1 MFKRAIIL
9 LTFVFFAVFLVSCEP
24 SGVEISD
31 KNLLMQI
38 AEEIELTGEVSDN
51 FSLPNTFENPDITV
65 TWSSNNAAIIIL
77 AGNQAIVSRGNEDI
91 TVTLTALLKLN
102 DETYEHEFN
111 VIVKAQESV
120 GTVTVEFTVYLPEGT
135 PMDKDVYIAG
145 DFGAGSGMPQWD
157 PKSELGKATRIDE
170 TTATFTLVYD
180 NLYEDITISYKW
192 TLGSWETVEK
202 TESGDELQDRTEYI
216 TNISSHVYIE
226 NIVERWADSDQTPG
240 GGDQG
245 DPNSDLFTEFEWTL
259 VVNLPSYTPEN
270 DDIYIL
276 GNFPEN
282 TGLSQWGEGATNPLN
297 KLERHGNTARITILF
312 TELNE
317 NVILKFKVT
326 RGGYETVEG
335 DENRAYI
342 EDREYIITRKIA
354 EHTFEITVLSWEDID
369 PSLTDENK
377 LAAAVSDLTINQ
389 NIYDEL
395 TLPFEGLYGAL
406 ISWTSDNEAIV
417 IEDGLVTVTRIE
429 TDVDVTLT
437 ATITLGSLSE
447 TKAFNVI
454 VKSADIEVQTITVEF
469 TVTLPAGTPM
479 DEDIYIAGDFSLSG
493 FSQWAPD
500 DPLGKATRVD
510 ETTATLTLVYEGLE
524 EDITIFYKWTLGS
537 WDSVER
543 SIDNKNID
551 NRSVVIDHT
560 LSSMIIEDSVA
571 RWANILG
578 PTEPG
583 PYTEF
588 EWTLI
593 VHLPDNTPIH
603 DDIYIFGLFPENSG
617 LSEWGGADNPLN
629 KLTREGNIATTTIL
643 FTELNDK
650 FDMYFKI
657 TRGNWEKV
665 ETDQNGYDILNR
677 HYGISREIQSH
688 TFEIT
693 VASWKDLYGQP
704 LQNSVVGNL
713 DILADFNMP
722 QYGEEVFRTI
732 RVWTPES
739 YDPSGTITY
748 PVIYMHDGQNLFD
761 SSTSFA
767 GEWSVDETIMQLI
780 DEGYFDGVIVV
791 GIDNA
796 GANRLDEYTPNWTDI
811 ENADDLYTKFIV
823 ETLKPYIDA
832 NYLTKP
838 EREHTMVAGSSLG
851 GLISFHI
858 GLSNPD
864 VFGTIIAFS
873 TSFEIHTDT
882 ARADFLDTINLDGNL
897 PTIILDAGSEESL
910 ATYVPV
916 VVSELEVLGY
926 PEDAILSR
934 VVEGH
939 SHNESAWR
947 IRFKDALISL
957 FDEPS
962 I

>member
-51 FSLPNTFENPDITV
+51 FSLPNTFENPDITI

-102 DETYEHEFN
+102 DETYEHEYN

-145 DFGAGSGMPQWD
+145 DFGAGSGMPEWD

-180 NLYEDITISYKW
+180 NLYEDITISYTW
-192 TLGSWETVEK
+192 SLGSWETVEK

-240 GGDQG
+240 GGDPG

-297 KLERHGNTARITILF
+297 KLQRHGNTARITILF
-312 TELNE
+312 TELTE
-317 NVILKFKVT
+317 NVTLKFKVT

-342 EDREYIITRKIA
+342 EDREYIISREIA
-354 EHTFEITVLSWEDID
+354 EHTFEITVLSWEDVDPSLTDENKLAAAVSDLTINQNIYDELTLPFEGLYGALISWTSDNEAIVIEDGLVTVTRIETDVDVTLTATITLGSLSETKAFNVIVRSADIEVQTLTVEFTVTLPAGTPMDEDIYIAGDFSLSGFSQWAPDDPLGKATRVDETTATLTLVYEGLEEDITIFYKWTLGSWDSVERSIDNKNIDNRTVVIDHTLSSMIIEDSVARWANILGPTEPGPYTEFEWTLIVHLPDNTPIHDDIYIFALFPENSGLSEWGGADNPLNKLTREGNIATIIILFTELNDKFDMYFKITRGNWEKVETDQNGYDISNRHYGISRDIQSHTFEITVASWKDID

-454 VKSADIEVQTITVEF
+454 VKSADTEVQTLTVEF

-543 SIDNKNID
+543 SIDDKNID

-571 RWANILG
+571 RWTNILG

-617 LSEWGGADNPLN
+617 LSEIG
-629 KLTREGNIATTTIL
+629 R
-643 FTELNDK
+643 
-650 FDMYFKI
+650 
-657 TRGNWEKV
+657 
-665 ETDQNGYDILNR
+665 
-677 HYGISREIQSH
+677 
-688 TFEIT
+688 
-693 VASWKDLYGQP
+693 AS
-704 LQNSVVGNL
+704 
-713 DILADFNMP
+713 
-722 QYGEEVFRTI
+722 
-732 RVWTPES
+732 
-739 YDPSGTITY
+739 
-748 PVIYMHDGQNLFD
+748 
-761 SSTSFA
+761 
-767 GEWSVDETIMQLI
+767 
-780 DEGYFDGVIVV
+780 
-791 GIDNA
+791 
-796 GANRLDEYTPNWTDI
+796 
-811 ENADDLYTKFIV
+811 
-823 ETLKPYIDA
+823 
-832 NYLTKP
+832 
-838 EREHTMVAGSSLG
+838 
-851 GLISFHI
+851 
-858 GLSNPD
+858 
-864 VFGTIIAFS
+864 
-873 TSFEIHTDT
+873 
-882 ARADFLDTINLDGNL
+882 
-897 PTIILDAGSEESL
+897 
-910 ATYVPV
+910 
-916 VVSELEVLGY
+916 
-926 PEDAILSR
+926 
-934 VVEGH
+934 
-939 SHNESAWR
+939 
-947 IRFKDALISL
+947 
-957 FDEPS
+957 
-962 I
+962 